1 MRRYAA
7 IHLISLL
14 TLLALT
20 LPAHAGLTWCKSDP
34 VVSLDGTLVDIT
46 VGIPLEYAPLV
57 KGPTRIEIQ
66 TPESVARRLIVS
78 GPGFNGYPE
87 EVVFTDRTGEV
98 VDKRFPATIKVRVPI
113 DKAEL
118 SPGEHV
124 PVEVTVL
131 PHNAPVPVVV
141 EGTSDSTVVELTVS
155 GQ

>member
-7 IHLISLL
+7 IHLLPLL
-14 TLLALT
+14 ALLALT

-46 VGIPLEYAPLV
+46 VGIPLEYVPLV

-66 TPESVARRLIVS
+66 TPESVARRLIAS
-78 GPGFNGYPE
+78 GPGYNGYPE
-87 EVVFTDRTGEV
+87 EVVFTDGTGEV
-98 VDKRFPATIKVRVPI
+98 VDKRFPTTVKVRVPI
-113 DKAEL
+113 EKSKL